1 MSRSCSESSAGHRR
15 SVHGEFANRKRFRKL
30 FLLFSRSTPSVLALA
45 ESLLAQTPDRL
56 EILSLVSG
64 QAASTIEKARLV
76 GDLKRTNEN
85 LKRSQ
90 AALESS
96 NRTLETRIA
105 ERTASL
111 REEVKE
117 KER

>member
-1 MSRSCSESSAGHRR
+1 
-15 SVHGEFANRKRFRKL
+15 
-30 FLLFSRSTPSVLALA
+30 
-45 ESLLAQTPDRL
+45 
-56 EILSLVSG
+56 VSG

-76 GDLKRTNEN
+76 NDLSRTNEN

-96 NRTLETRIA
+96 NRTLESRIA

-111 REEVKE
+111 QAEVKE
-117 KER
+117 KERAQAEMRKSKEVAESATAQKSQFLANMSHEVSLHTIHRRYPQS